1 MLSILIPAYNYNT
14 FPLVLELHKQCL
26 DCEIEFEILC
36 QDDASDSKWNTE
48 NQKINSLNNCSFSIN
63 NYNLGRGENINSL
76 VKQSKYSLLL
86 IMDCDTFPVQN
97 NFIQKYCTVIPTAS
111 VVFGGIQYEKKQPG
125 KEQLLRWV
133 YGNIRESLSLESR
146 NKNPNNN
153 ALTSNLLI
161 KKEIISQYPFD
172 TTITKYGY
180 EDLCF
185 LSVLKTKNIKIFH
198 IDNPTYH
205 LNLETSILFL
215 EKTKTAIENL
225 VYIINYGK
233 FPDIESKINS
243 AYVVL
248 KTLKLVAITATIFN
262 KTESKIISNLL
273 SEKPSLFLF
282 DLYKLGYY
290 CKIQSK
296 QLFAYQGFK
305 K

>member
-26 DCEIEFEILC
+26 DCKIQYEILC
-36 QDDASDSKWNTE
+36 QDDASNSKWNIE
-48 NQKINSLNNCSFSIN
+48 NQKINSLDNCTFFIN
-63 NYNLGRGENINSL
+63 NSNLGRGNNINSL
-76 VKQSKYSLLL
+76 VEKSKYEVLLL
-86 IMDCDTFPVQN
+86 MDCDTFPTQN
-97 NFIQKYCTVIPTAS
+97 DFIQKYCDVIPTVS
-111 VVFGGIQYEKKQPG
+111 VVFGGIQYEKKTPN
-125 KEQLLRWV
+125 KKQLLRWV
-133 YGNIRESLSLESR
+133 YGNKREAISLENR

-153 ALTSNLLI
+153 TLTSNLLI
-161 KKEIISQYPFD
+161 KKEIITQYPFD

-185 LSVLKTKNIKIFH
+185 LSLLKTKNIKVSH

-225 VYIINYGK
+225 VYIINSGK
-233 FPDIESKINS
+233 FPTIESKINS

-248 KTLKLVAITATIFN
+248 KKLKLVVISAYIFN

-273 SEKPSLFLF
+273 SKKPSLFLF

-296 QLFAYQGFK
+296 
-305 K
+305 

>member
-1 MLSILIPAYNYNT
+1 MLSILIPTYNYNT

-26 DCEIEFEILC
+26 DCEIEYEILC
-36 QDDASDSKWNTE
+36 QDDASGSNWNTE
-48 NQKINSLNNCSFSIN
+48 NKKINSLNNCSFFIN
-63 NYNLGRGENINSL
+63 NSNLGRGKNINSL
-76 VKQSKYSLLL
+76 VEKSKYGVLLL
-86 IMDCDTFPVQN
+86 MDCDTFPTQN
-97 NFIQKYCTVIPTAS
+97 DFIQNYCKEIPKAS
-111 VVFGGIQYEKKQPG
+111 VVFGGIQYEKKTPS

-133 YGNIRESLSLESR
+133 YGNNRESISLENR
-146 NKNPNNN
+146 NKNPSNN

-161 KKEIISQYPFD
+161 KKKIISQYPFD

-185 LSVLKTKNIKIFH
+185 LSVLKTKNLKVSH
-198 IDNPTYH
+198 IDNPSYH

-225 VYIINYGK
+225 VYIINSGK
-233 FPDIESKINS
+233 FPSIESKINS
-243 AYVVL
+243 AYIIL
-248 KTLKLVAITATIFN
+248 KKLKLVGIAASIFN

-273 SEKPSLFLF
+273 SERPSLFLF

-296 QLFAYQGFK
+296 
-305 K
+305 

>member
-26 DCEIEFEILC
+26 DCEIEYEILC
-36 QDDASDSKWNTE
+36 QDDASNSKWNIE
-48 NQKINSLNNCSFSIN
+48 NQKINSLDNCTFFIN
-63 NYNLGRGENINSL
+63 NSNLGRGNNINSL
-76 VKQSKYSLLL
+76 AEKSKYDFLLL
-86 IMDCDTFPVQN
+86 MDCDTFPTQN
-97 NFIQKYCTVIPTAS
+97 DFIQKYCEVIPTAS
-111 VVFGGIQYEKKQPG
+111 VVFGGIQYEKKAPN

-133 YGNIRESLSLESR
+133 YGNKREALSLQNR

-161 KKEIISQYPFD
+161 KKGIISQYPFD

-185 LSVLKTKNIKIFH
+185 LSVLKTKNIKISH

-225 VYIINYGK
+225 VYIINSGK
-233 FPDIESKINS
+233 FSAIESKINS
-243 AYVVL
+243 AYLVL
-248 KTLKLVAITATIFN
+248 KKLKLVAIAAYIFN

-273 SEKPSLFLF
+273 SEKPSLFFF

-296 QLFAYQGFK
+296 
-305 K
+305 

>member
-14 FPLVLELHKQCL
+14 FPLVSELNKQCL
-26 DCEIEFEILC
+26 DCEIEYEILC
-36 QDDASDSKWNTE
+36 QDDASNSKWNIE
-48 NQKINSLNNCSFSIN
+48 NQKINSLDNCTFCIN
-63 NYNLGRGENINSL
+63 NSTLGRGNNRNSL
-76 VKQSKYSLLL
+76 VEKSKYEVLLL
-86 IMDCDTFPVQN
+86 MDCDTFPTQN
-97 NFIQKYCTVIPTAS
+97 DFIQKYYEIIPTAF
-111 VVFGGIQYEKKQPG
+111 VVFGGIQYEKKTPCKQ
-125 KEQLLRWV
+125 QLLRWV
-133 YGNIRESLSLESR
+133 YGNKRESLSLENR

-185 LSVLKTKNIKIFH
+185 LSVLKTKNIKVSH

-205 LNLETSILFL
+205 LNLETSMLFL

-225 VYIINYGK
+225 VYIINSGK

-248 KTLKLVAITATIFN
+248 KKVKLIVITAYIFN

-296 QLFAYQGFK
+296 
-305 K
+305 